1 MSQKASIPTYIGEL
15 PITYCDYAASGRAS
29 EIIEEYVHEQVLPYY
44 ANTHSDS
51 SFCGR
56 YTSRLRESA
65 RNTIRDA
72 LGADH
77 NHAVLFAGSGATG
90 AVDKLIRLLDQVYE
104 PESLE
109 VFIGPYE
116 HHSNDLPWRASK
128 WRTRRIALDRSG
140 VIDLKQLA
148 TALADS
154 TASLRIVAVSAVSN
168 VTGLITDLEGI
179 VRICREKNA
188 DIVLDCAAAAPYL
201 PLHDLFLGGFV
212 SAMFWSAHKFIGG
225 PGASGILVVKKHW
238 LETPLPAIK
247 GGGTVRF
254 VSQGR
259 CDLTTD
265 LVRRH
270 EGGTPNIIGD
280 IKAALVLQLKISK
293 GEYWLTL
300 QYLSLARTA
309 RARLFKI
316 PNLEILGPRSG
327 DFMPTVAFNVVSRQG
342 VLPYHDVVAILS
354 DLYGIQVRGGCSC
367 AGPYAHELLNISE
380 KDSERIASEIAN
392 GSDLE
397 RPGWVRVSFSDSMS
411 YEEVGFVLDAIEQI
425 ANHAELLRALINNKL
440 LVRPRSPRTEAA
452 IAFDLFESSV
462 PKKAAKDIRYSTIIE
477 RAAAWLE
484 RMRHQCAKSVGAPLY
499 L

>member
-1 MSQKASIPTYIGEL
+1 MSQKASIPTYIGEV

-29 EIIEEYVHEQVLPYY
+29 ETIEEYVHEQVLPYY

-65 RNTIRDA
+65 RKTIRDA

-77 NHAVLFAGSGATG
+77 NHEVLFAGSGATG

-154 TASLRIVAVSAVSN
+154 TASHRIVAVSAVSN

-201 PLHDLFLGGFV
+201 PLAELCSGGTI
-212 SAMFWSAHKFIGG
+212 SAMFWSPHKFSGG
-225 PGASGILVVKKHW
+225 PGASGVLAVKQEW
-238 LETPLPAIK
+238 LQVPEPVTK

-254 VSQGR
+254 VSDSR
-259 CDLTTD
+259 CDLVAD
-265 LVRRH
+265 LIRRH
-270 EGGTPNIIGD
+270 EGGTPNILGD
-280 IKAALVLQLKISK
+280 IRAALALQLKFSK
-293 GEYWLTL
+293 GEL
-300 QYLSLARTA
+300 QLSEHYLSLARIV
-309 RARLFKI
+309 RSRLQKI
-316 PNLEILGPRSG
+316 PNLKLLGPTSG
-327 DFMPTVAFNVVSRQG
+327 NFMPTVAFNIVSRDRT
-342 VLPYHDVVAILS
+342 LPYSQVVALLS
-354 DLYGIQVRGGCSC
+354 DLYGIQARGGCSC
-367 AGPYAHELLNISE
+367 AGPYAHHLLGISE
-380 KDSERIASEIAN
+380 NDSEVIAKKIELGDS
-392 GSDLE
+392 SQ
-397 RPGWVRVSFSDSMS
+397 RPGWVRVSFSDSMTLS
-411 YEEVGFVLDAIEQI
+411 EVGFVLDAIEQL
-425 ANHAELLRALINNKL
+425 AEHAERVDKLVNTGRIVSPEQPMVQLGLGLRRDN
-440 LVRPRSPRTEAA
+440 VSMT
-452 IAFDLFESSV
+452 DESE
-462 PKKAAKDIRYSTIIE
+462 PHAMYQAIIE
-477 RAAAWLE
+477 RAGVWLTQVE
-484 RMRHQCAKSVGAPLY
+484 NRNK
-499 L
+499 

>member
-15 PITYCDYAASGRAS
+15 PITYCDYAASGRAA
-29 EIIEEYVHEQVLPYY
+29 ETIEEYVHEQVLPYY

-65 RNTIRDA
+65 RKTIRDA

-154 TASLRIVAVSAVSN
+154 TASHRIVAVSAVSN

-201 PLHDLFLGGFV
+201 PLAELFSGGAI
-212 SAMFWSAHKFIGG
+212 SAMFWSPHKFSGG
-225 PGASGILVVKKHW
+225 PGASGVLAVKQEW
-238 LETPLPAIK
+238 LQVPEPVTK

-254 VSQGR
+254 VSGSR
-259 CDLTTD
+259 CDLVAD
-265 LVRRH
+265 LIRRH
-270 EGGTPNIIGD
+270 EGGTPNILGD
-280 IKAALVLQLKISK
+280 IRAALALQLKCSK
-293 GEYWLTL
+293 GESWLAEY
-300 QYLSLARTA
+300 YLSLACIVRS
-309 RARLFKI
+309 RLKKI
-316 PNLEILGPRSG
+316 PNLNLLGPTSG
-327 DFMPTVAFNVVSRQG
+327 NFMPTVAFNIVSRDRT
-342 VLPYHDVVAILS
+342 LPYSQVVALLS
-354 DLYGIQVRGGCSC
+354 DLYGIQARGGCSC
-367 AGPYAHELLNISE
+367 AGPYAHHLLGISE
-380 KDSERIASEIAN
+380 SDSEVIARKIEQGDS
-392 GSDLE
+392 SQ
-397 RPGWVRVSFSDSMS
+397 RPGWVRVSFSDSMTYS
-411 YEEVGFVLDAIEQI
+411 EVGFVLDAIEQLARYADSVDRFMVKVMDVSSSMLHEENFRPLELFNPVSSTYTAPDIDYQQII
-425 ANHAELLRALINNKL
+425 ARAREWLLDVAG
-440 LVRPRSPRTEAA
+440 P
-452 IAFDLFESSV
+452 
-462 PKKAAKDIRYSTIIE
+462 
-477 RAAAWLE
+477 
-484 RMRHQCAKSVGAPLY
+484 
-499 L
+499 